1 MRKLIV
7 ISMLYIALN
16 IALVANLPLV
26 SLLPAT
32 GAILALNSMALSLLL
47 AARFKFVDYI
57 LGGPDKS
64 YKLHR
69 YLGYIAVVALGL
81 HWATANNAQFE
92 LIPAFAEFA
101 EETGEF
107 AAFAIVA
114 LALVSALK
122 FIPYHLWK
130 KSHLMMGPLF
140 LISVFHSFFS
150 ASPIAFNTFAWW
162 LVLIFSCVG
171 TIGWLKTLFNNK
183 KKPISATVTAISRY
197 RNTID
202 IQLDT
207 SEKLISKAGQFAAI
221 SVNKTGL
228 KEQHPFSI
236 ASANGAQKMR
246 FIIKDAGDYTHQLVN
261 NLHTGD
267 SVLIHEIA
275 GKFLPQ
281 TQPSRQQQI
290 WLAAG
295 TGITPFL
302 AALASMQSDDAAKID
317 LIFAAGYSINPDL
330 LQELTEYEQ
339 QLSQF
344 TFHVLPKN
352 ERLNIESFN
361 KTTSHWRSAN
371 LYICGASSIKHA
383 AVELW
388 KINHATGRV
397 YTEAFD
403 FRGAYDMKWL
413 LICCA
418 KKMVINKACPNL
430 VQRARDHL
438 PSYKN
443 MSFRQILLK
452 TFNKPRE

>member
-1 MRKLIV
+1 MVYIV
-7 ISMLYIALN
+7 LN
-16 IALVANLPLV
+16 IALVASLPLV

-32 GAILALNSMALSLLL
+32 GAVLALNSMALSLLL
-47 AARFKFVDYI
+47 AARFKSVDYI

-69 YLGYIAVVALGL
+69 YLGYIAVIGLGL

-92 LIPAFAEFA
+92 LIPALAEFA

-107 AAFAIVA
+107 AAFSIIA

-122 FIPYHLWK
+122 IIPYHLWK

-140 LISVFHSFFS
+140 MISVFHSFFS

-162 LVLIFSCVG
+162 LVLAFSCVG

-183 KKPISATVTAISRY
+183 KKPVMATVSTITKYS
-197 RNTID
+197 NSID

-207 SEKLISKAGQFAAI
+207 QEKTSNKAGQFAAI

-228 KEQHPFSI
+228 EEQHPFSI
-236 ASANGAQKMR
+236 ASANDSQKMR
-246 FIIKDAGDYTHQLVN
+246 FIIKDAGDYTHQLIN
-261 NLHTGD
+261 NLQLGD
-267 SVLIHEIA
+267 TVLIHNIA

-281 TQPSRQQQI
+281 TQPNRKRQI

-302 AALASMQSDDAAKID
+302 AALASMKSDDAAKID
-317 LIFAAGYSINPDL
+317 LIFAAGNHLSPAL
-330 LQELTEYEQ
+330 LQELTDFEK

-344 TFHVLPKN
+344 TLHILAKN
-352 ERLNIESFN
+352 KRLSAEHFK
-361 KTTSHWRSAN
+361 KTTLNWSSAD
-371 LYICGASSIKHA
+371 LYICGANSIKQA
-383 AVELW
+383 AVHIW
-388 KINHATGRV
+388 KTNHATGRI

-403 FRGAYDMKWL
+403 FRGAYEMNWL
-413 LICCA
+413 LNLS
-418 KKMVINKACPNL
+418 INFA
-430 VQRARDHL
+430 
-438 PSYKN
+438 KN
-443 MSFRQILLK
+443 MVTNKTCPRLPHRAIAQLQSYQNMLFHQPFLK
-452 TFNKPRE
+452 TLNKPRK